1 MKKFSKLQLKRI
13 AADLFK
19 TPKVNPISKIRAAAK
34 KLIEKYRK
42 K

>member
-19 TPKVNPISKIRAAAK
+19 KPKAIPTSKVREIANR
-34 KLIEKYRK
+34 LITKYRK